1 MLSTYSSN
9 LHFCRVVGLLSLV
22 GGLATCYILATALNS
37 PDELWGTGGGV
48 LTVFGWVF
56 VGALFSY
63 VKVNFKIYIQLFF
76 CRSLCF
82 FFISHFFSHSLA
94 HSLPSP
100 LQNSLLQT
108 RLSLSGHKLIA
119 IYYLGVYCWDV
130 SGGWGAVLLRGGHTA
145 GLGRRCHDRFHSS
158 HTGNFADNSKR
169 PVDADHI
176 DGPYDQ
182 GRL

>member
-82 FFISHFFSHSLA
+82 FYLTFFLTLSRSFTP
-94 HSLPSP
+94 LPPSKLTLTNAP
-100 LQNSLLQT
+100 IAFGAQVNSNLLFRCLLLGCVG
-108 RLSLSGHKLIA
+108 RLGRCS
-119 IYYLGVYCWDV
+119 
-130 SGGWGAVLLRGGHTA
+130 TA
-145 GLGRRCHDRFHSS
+145 GRPHSW
-158 HTGNFADNSKR
+158 AR
-169 PVDADHI
+169 PSV
-176 DGPYDQ
+176 P
-182 GRL
+182 